1 MKSISLQQLGW
12 IAIVLELVLF
22 IIWLIAAFGPG
33 QHTDAAGKG
42 LAAFYIIVFGA
53 YILASIV
60 LLLVN
65 NKYCTVLVLL
75 MFALPLLIAI
85 IGFFR
90 R

>member
-1 MKSISLQQLGW
+1 MKSINLQQLGW

-22 IIWLIAAFGPG
+22 IIWLIAAYGPG

-53 YILASIV
+53 YILAGIV

-65 NKYCTVLVLL
+65 NRYCTMLVLV
-75 MFALPLLIAI
+75 MFMLPLLVAV